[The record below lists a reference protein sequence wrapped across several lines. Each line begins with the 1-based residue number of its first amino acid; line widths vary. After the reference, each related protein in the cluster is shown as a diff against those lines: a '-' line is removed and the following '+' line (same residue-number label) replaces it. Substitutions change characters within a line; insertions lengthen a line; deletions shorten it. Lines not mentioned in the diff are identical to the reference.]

1 MYVHTYPDARTYTDC
16 MYTSYDVLRVHLIMK
31 TLQLCGGV
39 DQQHTAA
46 YDASREVFLADEDLD
61 NGVDAAAAALK
72 PYTLAEVSGAV
83 PQTPTC
89 YVHREE
95 ENDR

>member
-1 MYVHTYPDARTYTDC
+1 MT
-16 MYTSYDVLRVHLIMK
+16 IM
-31 TLQLCGGV
+31 CNNNV
-39 DQQHTAA
+39 QQQPAE
-46 YDASREVFLADEDLD
+46 YDASREVFLADDDLD

-89 YVHREE
+89 YVHREKE
-95 ENDR
+95 TTR